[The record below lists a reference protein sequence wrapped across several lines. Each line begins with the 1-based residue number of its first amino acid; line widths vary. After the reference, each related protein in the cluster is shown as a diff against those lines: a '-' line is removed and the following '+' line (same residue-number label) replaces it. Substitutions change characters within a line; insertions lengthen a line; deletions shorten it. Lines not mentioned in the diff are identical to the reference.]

1 MQQLAGVPKENLCG
15 FGLLPFFLN
24 WSASPKVPPSWIL
37 RTRILPNRCE
47 ASSKGLRSWQS
58 RWDTVMELSLL
69 IEQSCATTIPPPTAP
84 HVSPLHGRKL
94 HAFPLVIG
102 IHV

>member
-37 RTRILPNRCE
+37 RTQILPNRCE

-69 IEQSCATTIPPPTAP
+69 GRAIVCNDYPASNSTTHQSVARQKAP
-84 HVSPLHGRKL
+84 RVPLDIGTHV
-94 HAFPLVIG
+94 
-102 IHV
+102 

>member
-1 MQQLAGVPKENLCG
+1 MQQLAGVPKENLCA

-37 RTRILPNRCE
+37 RTPILPNRCE

-58 RWDTVMELSLL
+58 LWDTVMESSLL
-69 IEQSCATTIPPPTAP
+69 ARHTSTQKFVRGHTFTCD
-84 HVSPLHGRKL
+84 RK
-94 HAFPLVIG
+94 HC
-102 IHV
+102 